1 MENNNIITYGSINKY
16 NTISCILF
24 LLIFIF
30 IIFNNYA
37 DIVKKINRGTN
48 RQYFDYRGIIFGD
61 GNFLEEWYDRLA
73 ATVFHN
79 KVSPLNDN
87 INSAIAKTQKLS
99 KRAGTIDTDLT
110 KNSVST
116 TLNLLY
122 NQEKNKNLYNEFKRT
137 IDTIKQKNKEN
148 NNQIAEI
155 KKEYSDKIKTYVKAL
170 VKSLDVVKYH
180 INISMVTP
188 SLKQLVAP
196 LVKYYKALEQGLT
209 SDDNVSFIKTYYKDY
224 DETKVKPLETKVEK
238 IQELTGQ
245 TEVLDK
251 KIQEYKSALT

>member
-1 MENNNIITYGSINKY
+1 MDDEVNI
-16 NTISCILF
+16 F
-24 LLIFIF
+24 LLILM
-30 IIFNNYA
+30 II
-37 DIVKKINRGTN
+37 
-48 RQYFDYRGIIFGD
+48 
-61 GNFLEEWYDRLA
+61 
-73 ATVFHN
+73 
-79 KVSPLNDN
+79 
-87 INSAIAKTQKLS
+87 
-99 KRAGTIDTDLT
+99 
-110 KNSVST
+110 
-116 TLNLLY
+116 LLY
-122 NQEKNKNLYNEFKRT
+122 MLMVSS
-137 IDTIKQKNKEN
+137 IWI
-148 NNQIAEI
+148 I
-155 KKEYSDKIKTYVKAL
+155 S
-170 VKSLDVVKYH
+170 DVVKYH